1 MLKRYLLAS
10 LVAGLALAAQSAV
23 ATDLW
28 FYEGHG
34 WLAQPP
40 FSSERDN
47 RSASVVA
54 GPVSG
59 ITVSNQRQV
68 VNPQANASSRTGY
81 PEPYNIRGQG
91 YFN

>member
-23 ATDLW
+23 ASDLW

-40 FSSERDN
+40 ILSERN
-47 RSASVVA
+47 NQSALVVA
-54 GPVSG
+54 GPASE
-59 ITVSNQRQV
+59 ITVSNQRRA
-68 VNPQANASSRTGY
+68 VNRQANASSRTGF
-81 PEPYNIRGQG
+81 PAPYDIPGQG